1 VRLDHLLSKE
11 HPCAS
16 CGDCCLVVGVVGLH
30 GVLLGVL
37 GGIIDTPVGLCAPLW
52 CVGLG
57 GWHAVGCLRH
67 QTSPSIDARVWVWG
81 VCGGLVAL
89 AGGALAVCGGGA
101 GVGLLFE
108 LWIVDASI
116 FVAFLFCV
124 FVLIVVWQAMK
135 GAWWMPW
142 HREPK
147 KDVGACDKPWG
158 VGNRALI
165 RGCPNGE
172 TWPESCLVTCT

>member
-1 VRLDHLLSKE
+1 MWVRS
-11 HPCAS
+11 S
-16 CGDCCLVVGVVGLH
+16 
-30 GVLLGVL
+30 
-37 GGIIDTPVGLCAPLW
+37 GIIDTPCCLSRWLW
-52 CVGLG
+52 G
-57 GWHAVGCLRH
+57 G
-67 QTSPSIDARVWVWG
+67 
-81 VCGGLVAL
+81 CGGLARCWVSEASDT
-89 AGGALAVCGGGA
+89 ARRPRVGGC
-101 GVGLLFE
+101 GVGLSWVPACRLVDRDGLVVVGVGWLFE

-142 HREPK
+142 HQEPM

-165 RGCPNGE
+165 QGCPNGE